1 MRLFCQFPIAIWLI
15 GAGLFST
22 NPMQAQVGDRLD
34 APQLVSIAADAP
46 GEGTG
51 GTGQIL
57 PAGTNLQVKITREY
71 RMKVHEA
78 IEGRLLFPVFVE
90 GKLAIPSNS
99 LVKGNIVAL
108 LPDKAA
114 RWHARLRG
122 DFTPFH
128 QAEVKFNSLVLDSG
142 PIPISVGSTVTG
154 APVLHLGAPGVTTH
168 HSVFRRAWTQAKTRA
183 LDQVAYFTAPGLGN
197 RALQLLYHQ
206 LPYHPERIGSDTV
219 WSFDLAAPLVLPTT
233 AAPAP
238 PPDLPASVQP
248 GKQEIWSVEA
258 LLNSGVTSATAKEG
272 DPVEAVVVAPVLDGD
287 RKLVIPQNS
296 VLVGRVTAATAARS
310 LGRNGKLRFIFQQV
324 RFPSGKNQQ
333 VEGALAGATADSAQ
347 SLSLDA
353 EGTVSPRR
361 QSSAI
366 PALVLTVL
374 AGRALDEDGNLTAAT
389 GVASN
394 GFGLVGRIVGIAAG
408 NRKLAAG
415 IGYYAAALSFY
426 ENFLRPGRNVV
437 FPRNT
442 RIEIQTTP
450 LRAPVILPASGPPL
464 DPKVM

>member
-1 MRLFCQFPIAIWLI
+1 
-15 GAGLFST
+15 
-22 NPMQAQVGDRLD
+22 
-34 APQLVSIAADAP
+34 
-46 GEGTG
+46 
-51 GTGQIL
+51 
-57 PAGTNLQVKITREY
+57 
-71 RMKVHEA
+71 
-78 IEGRLLFPVFVE
+78 
-90 GKLAIPSNS
+90 
-99 LVKGNIVAL
+99 
-108 LPDKAA
+108 
-114 RWHARLRG
+114 
-122 DFTPFH
+122 
-128 QAEVKFNSLVLDSG
+128 
-142 PIPISVGSTVTG
+142 
-154 APVLHLGAPGVTTH
+154 
-168 HSVFRRAWTQAKTRA
+168 
-183 LDQVAYFTAPGLGN
+183 
-197 RALQLLYHQ
+197 
-206 LPYHPERIGSDTV
+206 
-219 WSFDLAAPLVLPTT
+219 
-233 AAPAP
+233 
-238 PPDLPASVQP
+238 LPASVQP